1 MNSSWMIQRT
11 VQNDENKAPQITNFD
26 NKQLRL
32 HRNSNNTGDD
42 AQDLLLNGIALITIW
57 W

>member
-1 MNSSWMIQRT
+1 MHEQSLVDSSVQR
-11 VQNDENKAPQITNFD
+11 DENKAAPQITNF
-26 NKQLRL
+26 NKQLQL
-32 HRNSNNTGDD
+32 HRNNNNTGDD